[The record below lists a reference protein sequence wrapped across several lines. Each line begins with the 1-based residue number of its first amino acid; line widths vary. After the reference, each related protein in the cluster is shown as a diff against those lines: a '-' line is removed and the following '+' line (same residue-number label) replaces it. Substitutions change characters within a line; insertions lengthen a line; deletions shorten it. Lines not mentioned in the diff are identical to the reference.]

1 LQQEAS
7 RKLGFG
13 ASRTMSVAQRLYE
26 GVDLEGDT
34 VGLITYMRTDGVQ
47 IAAEAIAAAR
57 ELIGTEFGGRYL
69 PPQPRVYRSPAK
81 NAQEAHEAIR
91 PTDMA
96 RQPGDVARHLDN
108 DQRRLYELI
117 WKRTVASQMASALL
131 DQVSVDIAEPTGK
144 IRLHATGSVTVFDG
158 FLKLYQEDRDDAS
171 DEEGEGRRLPA
182 MRDGERLAR
191 GAVTPNQHFTQPPP
205 RYSEASLVKKL
216 EELGIGRPSTYA
228 SILQVLQDRDY
239 VRLEKHRFVPEDRG
253 RLVTAFLTSFF
264 ERYVEYNFTADLEN
278 QLDEVSGGRVDWKEL
293 LRRFWADF
301 STAVDGTKELTIKA
315 VLEALDA
322 ELGRHFFP
330 DNGSGADP
338 RLCPSCGAGRLSLK
352 LGRFG
357 AFIGCSNYPECR
369 YTRAFGVDSEGETG
383 GADTVL
389 GNAPASGLSVS
400 LKKGPYGHYIQL
412 GEADNGAKP
421 KRVALL
427 RSMKPSDVDLETAL
441 RLLAL
446 PRELGRH
453 PETGE
458 PITAGIGRFGAYLK
472 HGSAFTSLGGDDD
485 VLTIGLNR
493 AVTLLAEAK
502 PGQRRGPQ
510 LLRELGAH
518 PGGGTV
524 GLYRGRYGPYVSHD
538 GVIASLPK
546 GADPEGFA
554 LDEAVALLATQK
566 AKGKTRRPARKV
578 ALRKAAGA
586 SNGAA

>member
-1 LQQEAS
+1 
-7 RKLGFG
+7 
-13 ASRTMSVAQRLYE
+13 
-26 GVDLEGDT
+26 
-34 VGLITYMRTDGVQ
+34 
-47 IAAEAIAAAR
+47 
-57 ELIGTEFGGRYL
+57 
-69 PPQPRVYRSPAK
+69 
-81 NAQEAHEAIR
+81 
-91 PTDMA
+91 
-96 RQPGDVARHLDN
+96 
-108 DQRRLYELI
+108 
-117 WKRTVASQMASALL
+117 
-131 DQVSVDIAEPTGK
+131 
-144 IRLHATGSVTVFDG
+144 
-158 FLKLYQEDRDDAS
+158 
-171 DEEGEGRRLPA
+171 

-239 VRLEKHRFVPEDRG
+239 VRLEKRRFIPEDRG

-301 STAVDGTKELTIKA
+301 STAIDGTKELTIKA

-383 GADTVL
+383 GTDTVL
-389 GNAPASGLSVS
+389 GTDPASGLSVS

-427 RSMKPSDVDLETAL
+427 RSMKPADVDLETAL

-446 PRELGRH
+446 PRDLGRH

-554 LDEAVALLATQK
+554 LNEAVALLATQK
-566 AKGKTRRPARKV
+566 AKGKTRRPTRKV
-578 ALRKAAGA
+578 APRKAAGA
-586 SNGAA
+586 SNGAATPAPRAAAKRSPAKARAKPAVKTKTAAKSKPAARPARRLPA